1 MSTFHFIH
9 HLNPT
14 EITGFVLANGSM
26 SAGDQKVK

>member
-14 EITGFVLANGSM
+14 GITGFVLANSSM
-26 SAGDQKVK
+26 SAGGQR